1 MERGLDGLYDEPRPG
16 RPRSYDDERVAGL
29 IHRALKD
36 KPEGGTHWSTRNLAK
51 AEGLS
56 QSTVSRWLRLF
67 GVKPHLTQT
76 FQLST
81 EPFFVEKV
89 QAIVGL
95 YMNPPDHAM
104 VLCIDEQTQV
114 QALDRAQP
122 ALPLGPG

>member
-1 MERGLDGLYDEPRPG
+1 M
-16 RPRSYDDERVAGL
+16 
-29 IHRALKD
+29 
-36 KPEGGTHWSTRNLAK
+36 
-51 AEGLS
+51 
-56 QSTVSRWLRLF
+56 SRWLRLF

-76 FQLST
+76 LQLST